1 MRTIKGFKS
10 VFSVIIISMAF
21 FTFPLKGTCQT
32 ENPRGIYKM
41 TAFKTKWGN
50 QGLLFEQ
57 YKLCTDS
64 LTITFKLYNRGKEKL
79 FLLDKYDDVFYYTGE
94 EPSSEDD
101 KSTLIYN
108 SDKKHFSEK
117 WWKNDAGNVSID
129 YPELP
134 NNDWVTEEYEA
145 EQFSE
150 SGKMFFDAIMQRQLA
165 NKTNPLIGV
174 WKNLGVLLEMNEEG
188 LDSLKRGYPNTP
200 FYEKA
205 FFVFTPSYWAYT
217 RPNGDGNGIAGAFNK
232 ITYGGK
238 DSFNDGVLA
247 EPYSITWINDNLIS
261 LTYKVPNGQSLNTIL
276 ERVNDGSS
284 VFDRV
289 SNWYVPRDFNWFL
302 RHAQAGNADAQGY
315 LGLLYITGSGV
326 EKDVDKGI
334 EWIKKGAEGGSKQA
348 QLGLG
353 MLYLSGENVEKDERK
368 GFDLVRKAAEQGE
381 PTAQMI
387 IGQVYM
393 RGANEGNLNIERNEE
408 DGLKWMEASAQGE
421 FLKAQ
426 KDLGYYWRDKEEY
439 QKAFTYFQSAAENG
453 DAEAQ
458 NELGVMYSRGQG
470 TEKDDAKAV
479 ELYQKSAEQG
489 YAIAQSNMGF
499 RYKNGNG
506 VQKDSQKAFEFFLK
520 AAEGGYASAQNE
532 VAWMLYTGKD
542 VPQDLPKAFE
552 WAQKAVEQGDSYSY
566 GTLGEM
572 YYKGKGVAQDKV
584 KAFELYMEGGEL
596 EDLESMRMLSI
607 MFKKGEGTKK
617 NKQKAAYWKQKYEEK
632 AGKKK

>member
-1 MRTIKGFKS
+1 MRTRKECKS
-10 VFSVIIISMAF
+10 IVSVIIISMAF
-21 FTFPLKGTCQT
+21 LTFPLKGTCQT

-50 QGLLFEQ
+50 QGVLFEQ
-57 YKLCTDS
+57 YKACTDS
-64 LTITFKLYNRGKEKL
+64 VTLTFKLKKQGQGHL
-79 FLLDKYDDVFYYTGE
+79 FSVNMFDDVFYYTGE
-94 EPSSEDD
+94 EPTSEDD

-108 SDKKHFSEK
+108 SDKNHFSEK
-117 WWKNDAGNVSID
+117 WWVGDVVYNNIEF
-129 YPELP
+129 PELP
-134 NNDWVTEEYEA
+134 KNSWVTEEYD
-145 EQFSE
+145 SE
-150 SGKMFFDAIMQRQLA
+150 NPSDAGKILFDVIMQRQLA
-165 NKTNPLIGV
+165 DKSNPLIGV
-174 WKNLGVLLEMNEEG
+174 WKTLGVLLELNEEG

-200 FYEKA
+200 YYEK
-205 FFVFTPSYWAYT
+205 FFYVFTPSYWAYT
-217 RPNGDGNGIAGAFNK
+217 RLGDNGNAINGEFHKA
-232 ITYGGK
+232 TYEGK
-238 DSFNDGVLA
+238 DTFNDGVTT
-247 EPYSITWINDNLIS
+247 EPFHITWINDNLIS
-261 LTYKVPNGQSLNTIL
+261 LINKIPNGQKPNIVL

-284 VFDRV
+284 VYDRIA
-289 SNWYVPRDFNWFL
+289 NWFVPKDFYWFL
-302 RHAQAGNADAQGY
+302 RHAQAGNADAQSY
-315 LGLLYITGSGV
+315 IGLLYITGSGV

-353 MLYLSGENVEKDERK
+353 MAHLRGEDVEKDERK

-387 IGQVYM
+387 IGQFYM
-393 RGANEGNLNIERNEE
+393 RGVNDGSLKLEKNEE
-408 DGLKWMEASAQGE
+408 EGLKWMEASAQGGL
-421 FLKAQ
+421 LKAQ

-470 TEKDDAKAV
+470 TEKDDAKAI

-499 RYKNGNG
+499 RYRDGNG
-506 VQKDSQKAFEFFLK
+506 VEKDSQKAFELFLK

-532 VAWMLYTGKD
+532 VAWMLYTGEE

-552 WAQKAVEQGDSYSY
+552 WAQKAVEQGNSYGY

-584 KAFELYMEGGEL
+584 KAFELYLKGGEL
-596 EDLESMRMLSI
+596 EDRESMRMLSI

-617 NKQKAAYWKQKYEEK
+617 DKQKAAYWKQKYEEK